1 MTSRFWIGLALLL
14 LVPGLIFT
22 TSCAKKRIISKPPV
36 TPPTTA
42 EEKARRGGPA
52 EERARQDALAAQKA
66 IEERRLLEERLREEA
81 SQRREREDLAELERF
96 LNEDIHFEFDKSSLL
111 PEAREILRRKA
122 KWLKAH
128 PDVLVIIEGHCDER
142 GTSEYN
148 VALGDRRAWSA
159 RSYLVN
165 LGIAPE
171 RLTTI
176 SYGEERPLDPGH
188 NEEAWARNRRAH
200 FAID

>member
-1 MTSRFWIGLALLL
+1 MRSNFWIGFALLF
-14 LVPGLIFT
+14 VIIGLIFT
-22 TSCAKKRIISKPPV
+22 TSCAKKKIISKPPA
-36 TPPTTA
+36 TQFATA
-42 EEKARRGGPA
+42 EEKARRGGLA
-52 EERARQDALAAQKA
+52 EERARQEALAEKQ
-66 IEERRLLEERLREEA
+66 RLLEERLREEDR
-81 SQRREREDLAELERF
+81 QRRERRNLDDLERF
-96 LNEDIHFEFDKSSLL
+96 LSEDIHFEFDKSSLL
-111 PEAREILRRKA
+111 PEACEILRRKA

-159 RSYLVN
+159 RSYMVN
-165 LGIAPE
+165 LGIASE

-176 SYGEERPLDPGH
+176 SYGEEMPLDPGH

>member
-1 MTSRFWIGLALLL
+1 MTSRFWIGLSLLL
-14 LVPGLIFT
+14 LIPGLIFT

-36 TPPTTA
+36 TPLTTA
-42 EEKARRGGPA
+42 EEKARRGGLA
-52 EERARQDALAAQKA
+52 EERARQEALAAQKA
-66 IEERRLLEERLREEA
+66 IEEQRLLEERLQEET

-111 PEAREILRRKA
+111 SEAREILRRKA

-159 RSYLVN
+159 QTYLVN
-165 LGIAPE
+165 LGIVPE

-176 SYGEERPLDPGH
+176 SYGEECPLDPGH

>member
-14 LVPGLIFT
+14 LIPGLIFT
-22 TSCAKKRIISKPPV
+22 TSCAKKRIISEPLL
-36 TPPTTA
+36 TPFATT
-42 EEKARRGGPA
+42 EEKVRGGLA

-66 IEERRLLEERLREEA
+66 LEEQRLLEERLREEA
-81 SQRREREDLAELERF
+81 RQHREREYLAERERF
-96 LNEDIHFEFDKSSLL
+96 LNEDIHFEFNKSSLL
-111 PEAREILRRKA
+111 PEAQEILRRKA
-122 KWLKAH
+122 KRLNAH

-159 RSYLVN
+159 QTYLVN

-176 SYGEERPLDPGH
+176 SYGEESPLDPGH

>member
-1 MTSRFWIGLALLL
+1 MRSNFWIGFALLF
-14 LVPGLIFT
+14 VITGFIFT
-22 TSCAKKRIISKPPV
+22 TSCAKKEIISKPPV
-36 TPPTTA
+36 TPFATA
-42 EEKARRGGPA
+42 EEKARRGIMA
-52 EERARQDALAAQKA
+52 EERARQETLAAQKA
-66 IEERRLLEERLREEA
+66 IEEQRLLEERLREEDR
-81 SQRREREDLAELERF
+81 QRRERRNLAELERF
-96 LNEDIHFEFDKSSLL
+96 LNEDIHFEFDKSRLL
-111 PEAREILRRKA
+111 PEACEILRRKA

-148 VALGDRRAWSA
+148 VALGDRRVWNAKT
-159 RSYLVN
+159 YLLN

-171 RLTTI
+171 RLITI
-176 SYGEERPLDPGH
+176 SYGEESPLDPGH